1 MYNILYNNFLER
13 EKIMYTDYHIHST
26 FSPDGKS
33 SMEEMILRAIDLNL
47 KEICFTD
54 HVDYDIK
61 YMDHFVVDYEEYF
74 KSLNY
79 FIDKYKGKIRIKKG
93 IELGLQKEL
102 FDKCSKDVKKYP
114 FDFVICS
121 QHAIDKMDLY
131 YNDFFE
137 SKDAYTA
144 YDIYYK
150 EYLNIVKNYKDYNT
164 LGHLDL
170 IKRYGPYDEIL
181 DDDYFIDIITEIL
194 RQVIYDGK
202 GIEINTSCFKYNLP
216 DLTPSRKIIEL
227 YKSLCGEI
235 ITTGSD
241 AHATGFLA
249 CNFKYIYDYLKSI
262 GFEYVCTFDKM
273 KPLFNKI

>member
-1 MYNILYNNFLER
+1 MKFGAIDAGGKKFICRITDEQGNTLEKTSFLTETPEKTIPLVIDFFRNKDISALGVGCFGPLDLNPNSDTYGYITSSPKTDWKNYNI
-13 EKIMYTDYHIHST
+13 
-26 FSPDGKS
+26 
-33 SMEEMILRAIDLNL
+33 
-47 KEICFTD
+47 
-54 HVDYDIK
+54 
-61 YMDHFVVDYEEYF
+61 
-74 KSLNY
+74 
-79 FIDKYKGKIRIKKG
+79 
-93 IELGLQKEL
+93 
-102 FDKCSKDVKKYP
+102 
-114 FDFVICS
+114 
-121 QHAIDKMDLY
+121 
-131 YNDFFE
+131 
-137 SKDAYTA
+137 
-144 YDIYYK
+144 
-150 EYLNIVKNYKDYNT
+150 

-194 RQVIYDGK
+194 KQVIYDGK
-202 GIEINTSCFKYNLP
+202 GIEVNTSCFKYNLP

-227 YKSLCGEI
+227 YKSLGGEI

>member
-1 MYNILYNNFLER
+1 
-13 EKIMYTDYHIHST
+13 MYTDYHIHST

-79 FIDKYKGKIRIKKG
+79 FIDKCG
-93 IELGLQKEL
+93 Q
-102 FDKCSKDVKKYP
+102 DVKKYP

-227 YKSLCGEI
+227 YKSLGGEI

>member
-1 MYNILYNNFLER
+1 MYNILYTNFLER
-13 EKIMYTDYHIHST
+13 EKIMYADYHIHST

-33 SMEEMILRAIDLNL
+33 SMEEIISRAIDLNL

-61 YMDHFVVDYEEYF
+61 NIDYFIVDYEKYF
-74 KSLNY
+74 ENLNY
-79 FIDKYKGKIRIKKG
+79 YIEKYKDKISIKKG
-93 IELGLQKEL
+93 IELGLQKQL
-102 FDKCSKDVKKYP
+102 VDKCLNDVKKYP

-121 QHAIDKMDLY
+121 QHAINKMDLY

-137 SKDAYTA
+137 YKDANTA
-144 YDIYYK
+144 YEVYYK
-150 EYLNIVKNYKDYNT
+150 EYLNIGKNYKGYNI

-170 IKRYGPYDEIL
+170 VKRYAPYNKIL

-194 RQVIYDGK
+194 KQVIYDGK

-216 DLTPSRKIIEL
+216 DLTPSKKIIQL
-227 YKSLCGEI
+227 YKALGGEI

-241 AHATGFLA
+241 AHSTGFLA
-249 CNFKYIYDYLKSI
+249 CNFKYIYDYLKDV
-262 GFEYVCTFDKM
+262 GFKYVCTFEKM

>member
-1 MYNILYNNFLER
+1 MI
-13 EKIMYTDYHIHST
+13 TSDYHMHTT
-26 FSPDGKS
+26 FSGDGEGTP
-33 SMEEMILRAIDLNL
+33 EEMTEAALRKKLQAIC
-47 KEICFTD
+47 ITD
-54 HVDYDIK
+54 HEDYGQTGK
-61 YMDHFVVDYEEYF
+61 EVMVLSDYEKYVHTIQDVRET
-74 KSLNY
+74 
-79 FIDKYKGKIRIKKG
+79 YKGRLEINLG
-93 IELGLQKEL
+93 IEIGLREDLGVHYRE
-102 FDKCSKDVKKYP
+102 FIGKYP

-227 YKSLCGEI
+227 YKSLGGEI